1 MNRWMHAAAWMLLA
15 FWLPATLHC
24 ALEVL
29 PGFATLH
36 WCCGDAAPGTP
47 EPAGSPDACAR
58 LENGFIKHEDEGASR
73 LIPPVWPALMTEL
86 APVAETPPAAL
97 DFISLTVGPPEL
109 PRAWQFFCRAAPQ
122 PRAPS
127 GVS

>member
-1 MNRWMHAAAWMLLA
+1 MRAAAWLLLA
-15 FWLPATLHC
+15 CWLPATLHC

-29 PGFATLH
+29 PGFASLQC
-36 WCCGDAAPGTP
+36 CCGDTGPGTP
-47 EPAGSPDACAR
+47 EPAGSPDACAS
-58 LENGFIKHEDEGASR
+58 LEGGLIKHEDEVASR
-73 LIPPVWPALMTEL
+73 LVPPVWPAWMTVLALGAEA
-86 APVAETPPAAL
+86 APVAF
-97 DFISLTVGPPEL
+97 DFSSSSAGPPEL

>member
-1 MNRWMHAAAWMLLA
+1 VNRWVRVAAWVLLA
-15 FWLPATLHC
+15 CWLPATLHC

-29 PGFATLH
+29 PGFASLQC
-36 WCCGDAAPGTP
+36 CCGDAAPGTP
-47 EPAGSPDACAR
+47 EPAGSPDACAS
-58 LENGFIKHEDEGASR
+58 LEGGFIKHEDQGASR

-86 APVAETPPAAL
+86 ALGTEASPAAF
-97 DFISLTVGPPEL
+97 DFRSFPVGPPEL
-109 PRAWQFFCRAAPQ
+109 PRAWQFFCRAAAQ